1 MYFWSSTQSSSAKIE
16 KLERFS
22 DLFQP
27 VYFHT
32 SIILYQCAHTLRWLE
47 KKYGLQEGCSWSDC
61 WSTVTQKAPHSSF
74 SIYTGYEHAS
84 RWPVP
89 AIFLGKQIAFQ
100 ICSPCTYADSEAS
113 RDDLSIWTVLWQLRL
128 CSQLCHL
135 PGLTIVWDFDWRL
148 IAEVEVNLAS
158 SSQYANFKLD
168 GSDREEPERS
178 SSSFYFH
185 PV

>member
-1 MYFWSSTQSSSAKIE
+1 MAGEEVWPPRRVFVVRLLVYSYTESPTF
-16 KLERFS
+16 L
-22 DLFQP
+22 LFN
-27 VYFHT
+27 
-32 SIILYQCAHTLRWLE
+32 
-47 KKYGLQEGCSWSDC
+47 
-61 WSTVTQKAPHSSF
+61 
-74 SIYTGYEHAS
+74 IYGYEHAS

-185 PV
+185 PVRKRGTQG